1 MSAHGTTPTSRSPL
15 EMSLHWGEA
24 VAQPN
29 TVGWQSLTRLGLGG
43 SANPVL
49 GTFRISSKICSKFRL
64 CQRCMLWPRAFRK
77 GVKPSSTDLT
87 VSDGISMNVVCLIKR
102 SEARDQ
108 RS

>member
-43 SANPVL
+43 STNPVSRYFPNL
-49 GTFRISSKICSKFRL
+49 FE
-64 CQRCMLWPRAFRK
+64 
-77 GVKPSSTDLT
+77 DLLE
-87 VSDGISMNVVCLIKR
+87 V
-102 SEARDQ
+102 
-108 RS
+108 